1 MEPAVRYM
9 DLRTE
14 TLSIFE
20 KVGSFLADLCDG
32 SGTHQGAAE
41 TSSLDSNLGS
51 FYETFS
57 RLQARHGDQTLTVAV
72 LALTKSGK
80 STLLNALI
88 GANCLPA
95 NNVPETA
102 RITRITHTHGPA
114 ELVDN
119 TAEEP
124 KLVTGE
130 EDIKAYLRY
139 LNSEA
144 RTRDHL
150 LSDET
155 YLDLKIPIAALQASS
170 DVTAG
175 AQTVTIRLLD
185 TPGPNEAGEVAL
197 KAQVER
203 LLDSVDAVI
212 YLLDYTK
219 LKTADEAEVLQ
230 RLKEINPQL
239 IARLS
244 QRLFFVV
251 NKADMI
257 ETSEGLGAEATKQYV
272 ADLITSQMQDE
283 SFQLKP
289 DQVVLLSAQQ
299 ALLSRLVLQ
308 GKADRDINMR
318 FGRLAFGSRAHKFS
332 EREHKQAAEEML
344 TDSGLAELEERVLA
358 FLYAH
363 SGSLKLLALLDDVVR
378 MLSQIK
384 NVAAASN
391 AALQHDVASL
401 KRETEEMQSKLESSL
416 QSFDTVQQEAQ
427 AVEGEVVDE
436 VQQRMQRLKERLFH
450 EVTSVLE
457 PSRLHPPGRWQEAW
471 HRASRFLNRRPGH
484 TEAHQLELQN
494 KLYELHAAIS
504 SSIEAEVSDFW
515 QDVEAATNERQRS
528 MFQCIN
534 RRLESLSREIE
545 GTVGRVLD
553 LRLEPV
559 TIAMD
564 PPAAQDF
571 HDSLQNLFAQGIRQR
586 SVTRRRHMQQDYTVW
601 EPHFRNGLCRTGQYF
616 VGRPARRHV
625 PQHYEQSVYDLQPHH
640 IKEYFIA
647 LVDGTVEASI
657 KYVREYVH
665 AYLSDMLED
674 ARDEIRE
681 YGHSF
686 NTTMVAAL
694 HTRQQGEAARSAAL
708 RATSARLTATNTL
721 LHDVATI
728 QRHAEALCP
737 GEHHIS
743 DVVSEFSLDE
753 PVLGHAVHAELH
765 PKAEPSSGSEPTAP
779 ALSGEEAGTFYQ
791 PPVKDI
797 NHPQLWDQAL
807 AEPAADSTDSQANGQ
822 AGESCGAMEMPD
834 SSLPAVGALEVPAV
848 GVQESPLPAMM
859 SELHEAM
866 SASVSSAGSS
876 SAVAEGLP
884 LDEQSELELAL
895 FLSLEEARAQADRQA
910 ATAAVASPSPAASPS
925 ASDAAAGRRDRPYG
939 PATRARQSATAVVAA
954 ASSAAAAAVV
964 QAEAAA
970 QLAGH
975 AVNAQV
981 ATAHDTVHAV
991 MGHVDAVLRSLPVFN
1006 GPMLTRANAGD
1017 THDSDSIRQEEAE
1030 LAWAAGQVASSGGNG
1045 GPTGHVPHDLRQ
1057 DIFMP
1062 SGHDNLPEWWR
1073 SADEDSSAPA
1083 GGNSPAASVAA
1094 STPAVATAATARM
1107 HSFTSD
1113 DSSFDFGDAP
1123 PGVDMDGMPAA
1134 PTDQFAALSLLDLDT
1149 AVPGPSAVA
1158 SVSHMDMLE
1167 PGVQYLPEEQSDSP
1181 FFAGNESPFAVGC
1194 QESDFAT
1201 SGDHAV
1207 PIRYPHIDRLNV
1219 KCSSEAPSSP
1229 VVYPEVAHPAPTPA
1243 EHASL
1248 TPAQGVDQASG
1259 PPSPRTQM
1267 HNLALGGDLFHG
1279 HASWIANTEGW
1290 EAAPH
1295 PGPVAGGASQGGPFI
1310 GSLENPKPTADM
1322 AAGSEDVVQHG
1333 PPLLFFRPSDEPVR
1347 RQPAS
1352 EQSEPSAVAACSY
1365 EGPASIHVHQEE
1377 EEGHLANNRL
1387 AALSGH
1393 GELSQ
1398 EDSSE
1403 WELVSSDVDED

>member
-1 MEPAVRYM
+1 MDPAVRYM

-20 KVGSFLADLCDG
+20 KVGAFLADLCDG
-32 SGTHQGAAE
+32 SGTHQDAAE
-41 TSSLDSNLGS
+41 ASSLDSNLGS

-102 RITRITHTHGPA
+102 RITRITHTQGTA

-119 TAEEP
+119 AAEQP

-150 LSDET
+150 LSDEK

-170 DVTAG
+170 DVTAA

-197 KAQVER
+197 KAQIER

-257 ETSEGLGAEATKQYV
+257 ETSEGLDAEATKQYV

-289 DQVVLLSAQQ
+289 DQVLLLSAQQ

-318 FGRLAFGSRAHKFS
+318 FGRLAFGSRARKFS

-391 AALQHDVASL
+391 VALQHDVASL
-401 KRETEEMQSKLESSL
+401 KRETEEMQSKLERSL
-416 QSFDTVQQEAQ
+416 QSFETVQQEAQ
-427 AVEGEVVDE
+427 SVEGEVVDE
-436 VQQRMQRLKERLFH
+436 VQQRMQHLKERLFC

-457 PSRLHPPGRWQEAW
+457 PSRAHPPGRWQEAW
-471 HRASRFLNRRPGH
+471 HRAARFLNRRPGH

-504 SSIEAEVSDFW
+504 SSIEAEVNDFW

-545 GTVGRVLD
+545 ETVGQVLD
-553 LRLEPV
+553 LRLEPI

-586 SVTRRRHMQQDYTVW
+586 SMTRRRHRQQDHTVW

-616 VGRPARRHV
+616 VGRPARRNV
-625 PQHYEQSVYDLQPHH
+625 AEQYQQSVYDVQPHH

-657 KYVREYVH
+657 TYVREYVH

-674 ARDEIRE
+674 ARGQIQE
-681 YGHSF
+681 YGQSF

-694 HTRQQGEAARSAAL
+694 CTMQQGEAARSAAL
-708 RATSARLTATNTL
+708 SATSARLTATNAL

-737 GEHHIS
+737 GDHHIS
-743 DVVSEFSLDE
+743 DVMSEFSLDE
-753 PVLGHAVHAELH
+753 PESSHAVHAVLH
-765 PKAEPSSGSEPTAP
+765 PEVEPSSGTEPTAP
-779 ALSGEEAGTFYQ
+779 VLNGVETGTFYP
-791 PPVKDI
+791 PPVNDV

-807 AEPAADSTDSQANGQ
+807 AGPTADSSGSQV
-822 AGESCGAMEMPD
+822 
-834 SSLPAVGALEVPAV
+834 PAVERQWPAV
-848 GVQESPLPAMM
+848 GVQKSPLPAMM

-866 SASVSSAGSS
+866 SASISSAGSS
-876 SAVAEGLP
+876 DAVAEGLP
-884 LDEQSELELAL
+884 LDEHSELELAL

-910 ATAAVASPSPAASPS
+910 ATAAVASPLPAASPVAS
-925 ASDAAAGRRDRPYG
+925 AVAAGRQGRPYG
-939 PATRARQSATAVVAA
+939 PTTWAGQSATAVAAA
-954 ASSAAAAAVV
+954 ASSAATAAAM

-970 QLAGH
+970 QRAGD
-975 AVNAQV
+975 AVNAQL
-981 ATAHDTVHAV
+981 ASAHDTVHAV
-991 MGHVDAVLRSLPVFN
+991 MGQVDAVLRSLPHFN
-1006 GPMLTRANAGD
+1006 GPMLTRADSAHTQN
-1017 THDSDSIRQEEAE
+1017 SDSIQQEEAE
-1030 LAWAAGQVASSGGNG
+1030 LAWAAGQMASSGGSG
-1045 GPTGHVPHDLRQ
+1045 GSIGHVSDDLRQ
-1057 DIFMP
+1057 DVFMP
-1062 SGHDNLPEWWR
+1062 SGYDNLPEWWR
-1073 SADEDSSAPA
+1073 SANEDSSAPSS
-1083 GGNSPAASVAA
+1083 GDSPAASVAA
-1094 STPAVATAATARM
+1094 SIPAVATAAATRM

-1113 DSSFDFGDAP
+1113 DSSFDFADA
-1123 PGVDMDGMPAA
+1123 VHAVNTNSMPAA
-1134 PTDQFAALSLLDLDT
+1134 PTDQFAALSLLDLES
-1149 AVPGPSAVA
+1149 AVPGPSAEA
-1158 SVSHMDMLE
+1158 SVSHLDMLE
-1167 PGVQYLPEEQSDSP
+1167 SGIQYVPEEQSDSP
-1181 FFAGNESPFAVGC
+1181 FFAGNDSPFAVGC
-1194 QESDFAT
+1194 QTTGSAS

-1207 PIRYPHIDRLNV
+1207 PISYSHINL
-1219 KCSSEAPSSP
+1219 SSPSEESSSP
-1229 VVYPEVAHPAPTPA
+1229 VVYPQVHPAPTPA
-1243 EHASL
+1243 EYASL
-1248 TPAQGVDQASG
+1248 TPAQEVGHSWI

-1267 HNLALGGDLFHG
+1267 HNLALGGDMFHG
-1279 HASWIANTEGW
+1279 HASGTASVAEGW
-1290 EAAPH
+1290 EAAPR
-1295 PGPVAGGASQGGPFI
+1295 PGTAASGTSQAAPFI
-1310 GSLENPKPTADM
+1310 SSLQHPQPTADI
-1322 AAGSEDVVQHG
+1322 AAGSVDVLQHE
-1333 PPLLFFRPSDEPVR
+1333 PPLVFLRPTDAPVR
-1347 RQPAS
+1347 RQPAP
-1352 EQSEPSAVAACSY
+1352 EQSVPSADADCFY

-1377 EEGHLANNRL
+1377 AEGHPANNRQ